1 LISTG
6 KLTILDKEQIMSE
19 KEAVQMWINQFGDK
33 KIKGQDV
40 WKWVKDSRKERW
52 QIYYTLEV
60 GKLLQARIGAED
72 NYSTWQLTP
81 EALKLI
87 GENHER

>member
-1 LISTG
+1 
-6 KLTILDKEQIMSE
+6 MSE
-19 KEAVQMWINQFGDK
+19 KEAAQMWFNQFGNK

-40 WKWVKDSRKERW
+40 WGWVKEYSKERW
-52 QIYYTLEV
+52 QIYDTLEV
-60 GKLLQARIGAED
+60 GKLLQAWIGTED
-72 NYSTWQLTP
+72 NYNTWQLTP

>member
-1 LISTG
+1 
-6 KLTILDKEQIMSE
+6 MSE
-19 KEAVQMWINQFGDK
+19 KEAVQMWFNQFGDK

-40 WKWVKDSRKERW
+40 WGWVKEYSKERW
-52 QIYYTLEV
+52 QIFYTLEV
-60 GKLLQARIGAED
+60 GKLLQAWIGAED
-72 NYSTWQLTP
+72 NYNTWQLTT

>member
-1 LISTG
+1 
-6 KLTILDKEQIMSE
+6 MSE
-19 KEAVQMWINQFGDK
+19 KEAAQMWFNQFGDK
-33 KIKGQDV
+33 QIKGQDV

-52 QIYYTLEV
+52 QIFYTLEV
-60 GKLLQARIGAED
+60 GKLLQAWIGAED